1 MSTLVLR
8 CGSVFNGL
16 SDVLPGTTEDAER
29 VLNTVTPAPEAAVF
43 DSGVV
48 IQILPRDRDDAR

>member
-8 CGSVFNGL
+8 CGSVFDGL

-29 VLNTVTPAPEAAVF
+29 VLNTLTPALGATACPRLHRIP
-43 DSGVV
+43 SGGRV
-48 IQILPRDRDDAR
+48 R